1 MSYKE
6 IETINFKYKIYC
18 QPPDQETTSNAL
30 TPSEIEKR
38 KKNGFVQYYCFCD
51 AYILSIF

>member
-30 TPSEIEKR
+30 TPSEIEK